1 MTSDSFK
8 SDLAEEPGGQRL
20 GPRVTKIAAR
30 LLLVTR
36 HPNPRLFAV
45 DFPAPP
51 DLPSE
56 HPRGRKMI
64 DENDAWVEED
74 LRDFAADSLRRVE
87 DSALRPCGEPIS
99 EELARELNDWQTL
112 GVSNLETL
120 HYEEDAGE

>member
-1 MTSDSFK
+1 
-8 SDLAEEPGGQRL
+8 
-20 GPRVTKIAAR
+20 
-30 LLLVTR
+30 
-36 HPNPRLFAV
+36 
-45 DFPAPP
+45 
-51 DLPSE
+51 
-56 HPRGRKMI
+56 MI